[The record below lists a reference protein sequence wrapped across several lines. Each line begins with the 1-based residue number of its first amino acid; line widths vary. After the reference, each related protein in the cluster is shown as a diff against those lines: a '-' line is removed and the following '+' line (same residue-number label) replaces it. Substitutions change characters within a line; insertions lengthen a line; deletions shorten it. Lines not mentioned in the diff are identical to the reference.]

1 MKAYR
6 GDVIY
11 VRSHPVDTETSVYR
25 SENDHLSKKRPL
37 VVVSNNKGN
46 ESGSVVLAVPMT
58 TKIKAMHL
66 PTHCLVGY
74 HDSMVMCEQIYTID
88 QSDIESVSWKLNY
101 RDMEKIEN
109 CLRAALGMSRL

>member
-11 VRSHPVDTETSVYR
+11 ARSHPADTPTSVYVG
-25 SENDHLSKKRPL
+25 EKDHLSKKRPL
-37 VVVSNNKGN
+37 VVVSNDKGN

-88 QSDIESVSWKLNY
+88 QSDIESISWRLSYK
-101 RDMEKIEN
+101 DMEKIEH
-109 CLRAALGMSRL
+109 CLRAALGMGRL